1 MARIVPLALIGAIA
15 VLGAACSD
23 STSTTQ
29 DALDVDAA
37 FVSTPTGFASTSNS
51 FSSDTSGFSSD
62 TVRRDSARRD
72 SARGDST
79 RDGYRHG
86 GRRGGRGGDH
96 GRRGPNGL
104 LHGFD
109 FMGGGLRLDFLGG
122 PRDGRRPF
130 DFGGNSGNCATAGGV
145 TTCTSTHRGLT
156 VTRTLAFT
164 SASGATQTAFDSS
177 TNTVR
182 ARTTVSGTTTR
193 RDSVTAV
200 VSHASDQTVSGLAR
214 GSTQRTVSGTSAG
227 TENLAGK
234 DSAGVAFTAIR
245 AIGDTIVGIVIPV
258 QTGRHSYPTAGTVTR
273 SLRVSVTSAGT
284 TKSSSRREVI
294 TYDGSSTAR
303 LVITQDG
310 TTRTCTLPLPHG
322 RPTCQ

>member
-1 MARIVPLALIGAIA
+1 MPRIAPFALAGALA

-23 STSTTQ
+23 TPSTTQ

-37 FVSTPTGFASTSNS
+37 FVTAPAGFASTSNS
-51 FSSDTSGFSSD
+51 FPPDTAG
-62 TVRRDSARRD
+62 
-72 SARGDST
+72 GDSG
-79 RDGYRHG
+79 REGYRHG
-86 GRRGGRGGDH
+86 GRRGGRGGH
-96 GRRGPNGL
+96 RGRGPNGL
-104 LHGFD
+104 PPGFD
-109 FMGGGLRLDFLGG
+109 FMGGGLRLDFMGG
-122 PRDGRRPF
+122 PRDGRGRPF
-130 DFGGNSGNCATAGGV
+130 DFGGNPGNCAAANGV

-164 SASGATQTAFDSS
+164 SASGAAQTAFDST

-234 DSAGVAFTAIR
+234 DSAGVAFTATR

-258 QTGRHSYPTAGTVTR
+258 QSGRPSYPTAGTVTR

-294 TYDGSSTAR
+294 TYDGSSTAKI
-303 LVITQDG
+303 VITQDG
-310 TTRTCTLPLPHG
+310 TTRNCTLPLPHG
-322 RPTCQ
+322 RPACQ